1 MKVHIDKNTV
11 SKPYKTTGVQISID
25 LGKLAKS
32 RIYHMLSK
40 ELGFVFVES
49 VRYKYSEIIHPAI
62 SRCGG

>member
-25 LGKLAKS
+25 LGELAKS

-49 VRYKYSEIIHPAI
+49 VRYKYSEIIHPTI